1 MKPLSKEI
9 LNAALETEKINMGKI
24 DLKTY
29 FDKVGH
35 GEYQRENFDSFL
47 KKVGF
52 SYKVPSIHIA
62 GSNGKGSTA
71 NYLASI
77 YRTQGYKVGLF
88 TSPALEVVNEMINVN
103 GQNISDDE
111 MAKIIEDNHK
121 LIDKFSLSPFEIQ
134 TFIALTYFE
143 NQKCDIAIIECGM
156 GGEIDAT
163 NIFTPVA
170 SVITSISLEHTAFLG
185 RSICEIAYQKAGI
198 IKEGVPVITGI
209 LDEEAINTIVEVS
222 RDNNCQLSVA
232 VEPAKVVYENRGF
245 NFAYGILDN
254 LRINSAATYSLKDAC
269 IALEVVNKLGQLFPV
284 NEQAIRDG
292 LANTFMPVRMEIL
305 NENPLLIVD
314 GSHNPEGVNNL
325 VKSLHNVTQGREIH
339 ILFACFRDKNIERM
353 LAYLGEYSK
362 DITLT
367 TFPHERARTEEEFFL
382 YMEDYAFK
390 ENALD
395 TLKELMATYPNDAI
409 LVTGSL
415 AFAAYIKKNLK

>member
-1 MKPLSKEI
+1 
-9 LNAALETEKINMGKI
+9 MGKI

-47 KKVGF
+47 NKVNF
-52 SYKVPSIHIA
+52 SYNVPSIHIA

-71 NYLASI
+71 NYLANI
-77 YRTQGYKVGLF
+77 YRAQGYKVGLF
-88 TSPALEVVNEMINVN
+88 TSPYLEIVNEMINVN

-111 MAKIIEDNHK
+111 MVEIIEHNAK
-121 LIDKFSLSPFEIQ
+121 FIDKYSLSPFEIQ

-143 NQKCDIAIIECGM
+143 KQKCDIAIIECGM

-163 NIFTPVA
+163 NIFTPIA

-198 IKEGVPVITGI
+198 IKKEVPVITGI
-209 LDEEAINTIVEVS
+209 LDEEAINTIVEVAKENES
-222 RDNNCQLSVA
+222 QLSVA
-232 VEPAKVVYENRGF
+232 VEPAKVVYENKGF
-245 NFAYGILDN
+245 NFAYGTLDN

-269 IALEVVNKLGQLFPV
+269 IALEVINKLNDRFNV
-284 NEQAIRDG
+284 SEQSIKEG
-292 LANTFMPVRMEIL
+292 LANTFMPVRMEIIKDS
-305 NENPLLIVD
+305 PLLIVD
-314 GSHNPEGVNNL
+314 GSHNPEGVINL
-325 VKSLHNVTQGREIH
+325 VKSLQNVAQNREIH
-339 ILFACFRDKNIERM
+339 VLFACFRDKNIERM

-382 YMEDYAFK
+382 YMDDYSFK
-390 ENALD
+390 GEALA
-395 TLKELMATYPNDAI
+395 TLNEMLALYPNDCI

-415 AFAAYIKKNLK
+415 AFAAYIKQNIK

>member
-1 MKPLSKEI
+1 MS
-9 LNAALETEKINMGKI
+9 KI

-47 KKVGF
+47 NKVNF
-52 SYKVPSIHIA
+52 SYKIPSIHIA

-71 NYLASI
+71 NYLANI
-77 YRTQGYKVGLF
+77 YRAQGYKVGLF
-88 TSPALEVVNEMINVN
+88 TSPYLEIVNEMININ
-103 GQNISDDE
+103 GQNISDEE
-111 MAKIIEDNHK
+111 MVEIIEHNAK
-121 LIDKFSLSPFEIQ
+121 LIDKYSLTPFEVQ
-134 TFIALTYFE
+134 TFIAFTYFE
-143 NQKCDIAIIECGM
+143 KQKCDIAIIECGM

-163 NIFTPVA
+163 NIFIPIA

-185 RSICEIAYQKAGI
+185 RSICEIAYQKACI
-198 IKEGVPVITGI
+198 IKREVPVITGI

-222 RDNNCQLSVA
+222 KENNSQLSVA
-232 VEPAKVVYENRGF
+232 VEPAKVVYENKGF
-245 NFAYGILDN
+245 NFAYGTLDN

-269 IALEVVNKLGQLFPV
+269 IALEVVNKLNDLFNV
-284 NEQAIRDG
+284 SEQSIKEG
-292 LANTFMPVRMEIL
+292 LANTYMPVRMEIL
-305 NENPLLIVD
+305 KEKPLLIVD

-325 VKSLHNVTQGREIH
+325 VKSLQNVAQNREIH
-339 ILFACFRDKNIERM
+339 VLFACFRDKNIERM
-353 LAYLGEYSK
+353 IAYLGEYSK

-390 ENALD
+390 EDAIAA
-395 TLKELMATYPNDAI
+395 LKELMEKYPDDCI

-415 AFAAYIKKNLK
+415 AFAAYIKQNLQ

>member
-1 MKPLSKEI
+1 
-9 LNAALETEKINMGKI
+9 MGKI

-47 KKVGF
+47 NKVNF

-71 NYLASI
+71 NYLANI
-77 YRTQGYKVGLF
+77 YRAQGYKVGLF
-88 TSPALEVVNEMINVN
+88 TSPYLEIVNEMINVN

-111 MAKIIEDNHK
+111 MVEIIEHNAK
-121 LIDKFSLSPFEIQ
+121 FIDKYSLSPFEIQ

-143 NQKCDIAIIECGM
+143 KQKCDIAIIECGM

-163 NIFTPVA
+163 NIFTPIA

-198 IKEGVPVITGI
+198 IKKEVPVITGI
-209 LDEEAINTIVEVS
+209 LDEEAINTIVEVAKENES
-222 RDNNCQLSVA
+222 QLSVA
-232 VEPAKVVYENRGF
+232 VEPAKVVYENKGF
-245 NFAYGILDN
+245 NFAYGTLDN

-269 IALEVVNKLGQLFPV
+269 IALEVINKLNDRFNVG
-284 NEQAIRDG
+284 EQSIKEG
-292 LANTFMPVRMEIL
+292 LANTFMPVRMEIIKDS
-305 NENPLLIVD
+305 PLLIVD
-314 GSHNPEGVNNL
+314 GSHNPEGVINL
-325 VKSLHNVTQGREIH
+325 VKSLQNVAQNREIH
-339 ILFACFRDKNIERM
+339 VLFACFRDKNIERM

-382 YMEDYAFK
+382 YMDDYSFK
-390 ENALD
+390 GNALA
-395 TLKELMATYPNDAI
+395 TLNEMLALYPNDCI

-415 AFAAYIKKNLK
+415 AFEAYIKQNIK